1 MYESLTYH
9 WHIRWSRHAALDF
22 EPFGSPQEADSCAC
36 LMVLPGESYSVEKF
50 DRDCVRCKVPSK
62 DSLRQVLATTIR
74 KTGAEFGSLWALIK
88 DTGTLRMVAQ
98 QGFSPRFLELFA
110 VVHEG
115 FAACGTTLQ
124 NRECVLV
131 NDVATDPI
139 FKEKSL
145 LEIMRREGIRS
156 VQSVPLFTSAGHLVG
171 VIAVH
176 YRASGMPSISA
187 YHLASPYV
195 RDVADHVDQF
205 LLRQNPV

>member
-9 WHIRWSRHAALDF
+9 WHIRWSRHAPLDF

-62 DSLRQVLATTIR
+62 DSLRQVLAITIR
-74 KTGAEFGSLWALIK
+74 KAGAEFGGLWVLIK

-98 QGFSPRFLELFA
+98 QGFSPRFLEFF
-110 VVHEG
+110 VMVDEG

-124 NRECVLV
+124 RRESVLV

-139 FKEKSL
+139 FKEKWL

-156 VQSVPLFTSAGHLVG
+156 IQSVPLFTSAGHLVG

-176 YRASGMPSISA
+176 YRASGIPLISA
-187 YHLASPYV
+187 YHLDSSHI
-195 RDVADHVDQF
+195 RDVADHVEQF
-205 LLRQNPV
+205 VRRQNLV